1 MAARLMSIDAQ
12 TAPSEPLAGA
22 HDVPFGE
29 AARVW
34 LKIGLTSFG
43 GPAGQIA
50 LMHRI
55 LVEERRWIGEA
66 RFLHALNYCMLL
78 PGPEAMQLATYV
90 GWLLHRLKGGLVA
103 GILFVL
109 PGFFVILALSALYAG
124 YNDAPA
130 VAAAFYGIKAAVLA
144 VVIEALIRIG
154 RRALTHPLAYV
165 LAAAAFVAIF
175 FLSAPFPLIV
185 LAAAALGP
193 VLARLAP
200 GAFAERRGGAGGADG
215 PPAVI
220 DAMIEAGRAPHIR
233 PDPKRLFGVTLGFG
247 ALWLIPV
254 AALWAALGSAS
265 VFTQI
270 GVFFSKMAVV
280 TFGGAYAVLAYVAQQ
295 AVETYGWLG
304 PGEMLDGLGLAETT
318 PGPLI
323 LVLEFVGFIAAF
335 READGLAPM
344 LAGLFG
350 AALAVWVTFVPC
362 FLWIFAGAPY
372 VEALRGRKGLTAAL
386 AAITAAVVG
395 VILNLAVWFSIHVLF
410 GQVREE
416 QVGALRLLLPDPS
429 SLDPVALLLALAAL
443 VALLRFR
450 LGMIQV
456 LAGAASLG
464 LIWRLFIA

>member
-1 MAARLMSIDAQ
+1 
-12 TAPSEPLAGA
+12 
-22 HDVPFGE
+22 
-29 AARVW
+29 
-34 LKIGLTSFG
+34 
-43 GPAGQIA
+43 
-50 LMHRI
+50 
-55 LVEERRWIGEA
+55 
-66 RFLHALNYCMLL
+66 
-78 PGPEAMQLATYV
+78 
-90 GWLLHRLKGGLVA
+90 
-103 GILFVL
+103 
-109 PGFFVILALSALYAG
+109 
-124 YNDAPA
+124 
-130 VAAAFYGIKAAVLA
+130 
-144 VVIEALIRIG
+144 
-154 RRALTHPLAYV
+154 
-165 LAAAAFVAIF
+165 
-175 FLSAPFPLIV
+175 
-185 LAAAALGP
+185 
-193 VLARLAP
+193 
-200 GAFAERRGGAGGADG
+200 
-215 PPAVI
+215 
-220 DAMIEAGRAPHIR
+220 
-233 PDPKRLFGVTLGFG
+233 
-247 ALWLIPV
+247 
-254 AALWAALGSAS
+254 
-265 VFTQI
+265 
-270 GVFFSKMAVV
+270 VV

-323 LVLEFVGFIAAF
+323 LVLEFVGFVAAF